1 MIKGDIMFKVYNSGL
16 SIHFELFQFSDIF
29 SDNTSSSTYT
39 IEMKLHTWIVVLQ
52 RVKIF
57 GRVGSG
63 QKICASRVFSG
74 RVGCYIILEIKLDFA
89 FYFQILPLSVL
100 LFTLSLNL

>member
-1 MIKGDIMFKVYNSGL
+1 M
-16 SIHFELFQFSDIF
+16 
-29 SDNTSSSTYT
+29 
-39 IEMKLHTWIVVLQ
+39 LQ

-89 FYFQILPLSVL
+89 FYYFQILPLSLL
-100 LFTLSLNL
+100 LFTLSLNPLSFHDIMMVNPKTGGHYSLVAGAIRELQIFDYVLV